1 MFRQEEI
8 ERENHKVNKDLLL
21 MREKLQKFIR
31 GYDRYASQLREKVS
45 VLEVH
50 NEQLQMG
57 TAAVSSSSKKEKEN
71 DHQF

>member
-31 GYDRYASQLREKVS
+31 GYDRYASQLREKVR

-50 NEQLQMG
+50 NEQL
-57 TAAVSSSSKKEKEN
+57 
-71 DHQF
+71 